1 MSDVKMRIDEV
12 VEDLKIMRDELKVK
26 LSLAKLE
33 TKDEWGELEIKLA
46 KLEDKAKEI
55 GAVTLEESK
64 DIGAAAKLLG
74 EEIRDGFKRI
84 AKHF

>member
-1 MSDVKMRIDEV
+1 MNDAKTRIDEI
-12 VEDLKIMRDELKVK
+12 VEDLKQMRDELKVK

-33 TKDEWGELEIKLA
+33 TSDEWEKLQVKLE

-55 GAVTLEESK
+55 GAATREESK
-64 DIGAAAKLLG
+64 DVGAAAKLLG